1 MMRIRFNAFWLQKA
15 GNAAEEY
22 EDAFAPAALPE
33 AEDGCADFW
42 CAVADGATETS
53 FSGLWA
59 QILVDHF
66 VSQQPAHIKAN
77 HLSGLAS
84 DWRQA
89 IDARTAHKPLPWYAL
104 EKLERG
110 AFSSLMGLSIRADG
124 SWRALCVG
132 DSCLFHVRPRQAI
145 RAFPYYSPD
154 QFNNHPVL
162 LSTNTAE
169 SVEVQGARGKWK
181 DGDYFLLMT
190 DALAHFFLSQ
200 RKLRTHLV
208 SESLDQAG
216 FEQIVTGARDDR
228 ICRNDDVTL
237 LRIAPA
243 RGDGDGQGSVPDG
256 VA

>member
-1 MMRIRFNAFWLQKA
+1 MRIGFSAFWLQKA

-22 EDAFAPAALPE
+22 EDAFAPAALPDDGGSC
-33 AEDGCADFW
+33 AEFR

-59 QILVDHF
+59 QILVDAF
-66 VSQQPAHIKAN
+66 VDRAACRTSRRDR
-77 HLSGLAS
+77 LSGALAS

-145 RAFPYYSPD
+145 RAFPYHHAR
-154 QFNNHPVL
+154 QFNNHPV
-162 LSTNTAE
+162 A
-169 SVEVQGARGKWK
+169 A
-181 DGDYFLLMT
+181 
-190 DALAHFFLSQ
+190 
-200 RKLRTHLV
+200 
-208 SESLDQAG
+208 LDQY
-216 FEQIVTGARDDR
+216 GASRSR
-228 ICRNDDVTL
+228 CR
-237 LRIAPA
+237 A
-243 RGDGDGQGSVPDG
+243 RAANGRMAIISC
-256 VA
+256 

>member
-1 MMRIRFNAFWLQKA
+1 MRVRFNAFWMQKA

-22 EDAFAPAALPE
+22 EDAFAPASPPD
-33 AEDGCADFW
+33 AECGEFW

-59 QILVDHF
+59 QLLVDSF
-66 VSQQPAHIKAN
+66 VADRLAQIKADRLTR
-77 HLSGLAS
+77 LSS
-84 DWRQA
+84 QWRQA
-89 IDARTAHKPLPWYAL
+89 IDARTAHKPLPWYAV

-110 AFSSLMGLSIRADG
+110 AFSSLMGLVIRADG
-124 SWRALCVG
+124 NWRALCVG

-145 RAFPYYSPD
+145 RAFPYYTPD
-154 QFNNHPVL
+154 QFNNHPTL
-162 LSTNTAE
+162 LSTNSAE

-208 SESLDQAG
+208 TDTLDQAG
-216 FEQIVTGARDDR
+216 FEQIVEGARNDR

-237 LRIAPA
+237 LKIAPA
-243 RGDGDGQGSVPDG
+243 LGDGDKQGG

>member
-1 MMRIRFNAFWLQKA
+1 MRIRFSAFWLQKA
-15 GNAAEEY
+15 GNTAEEY
-22 EDAFAPAALPE
+22 EDAFAPTIADDAQ
-33 AEDGCADFW
+33 GCDEFW

-59 QILVDHF
+59 QLLVDHF
-66 VSQQPAHIKAN
+66 VQQRPAQIKVD
-77 HLSGLAS
+77 HLNGLALS
-84 DWRQA
+84 WRQA

-110 AFSSLMGLSIRADG
+110 AFSSLIGLTIRADG

-132 DSCLFHVRPRQAI
+132 DSCLFHVRPHQAI
-145 RAFPYYSPD
+145 RAFPYYSAD

-162 LSTNTAE
+162 LSTNAE
-169 SVEVQGARGKWK
+169 SVEVQGARGKWQ

-208 SESLDQAG
+208 SDALDQAG
-216 FEQIVTGARDDR
+216 FEQIVTGARDDK

-237 LRIAPA
+237 LKIAPTA
-243 RGDGDGQGSVPDG
+243 GDALGGL
-256 VA
+256 A